1 MRNKILFDF
10 YAIITLEIAENLCPL
25 NCTDSQTLL
34 DFVHVLFLFL
44 QQQNCQTCMK
54 CGMGQ
59 QPEYCCTVRIPLH
72 ELVLLDL
79 SGTIHFKEPIMR
91 MTLNDVDPNIAHQ
104 GCCQL
109 PRYNGVIAVKAVFAI

>member
-1 MRNKILFDF
+1 MKLHMGNKILFDF
-10 YAIITLEIAENLCPL
+10 YGLITLKTTENLCSL

-59 QPEYCCTVRIPLH
+59 QPEYCCTVTIALH
-72 ELVLLDL
+72 DNFAPGPAHVGDRTILSPKKVHSDL
-79 SGTIHFKEPIMR
+79 ILEMAEKKAQFREIHHLKGTK
-91 MTLNDVDPNIAHQ
+91 Q
-104 GCCQL
+104 
-109 PRYNGVIAVKAVFAI
+109 